1 MEETTAKLLQSKS
14 SAGMQLSNNFKN
26 FIQKFFCSTYK

>member
-14 SAGMQLSNNFKN
+14 SAGMQLSNNSKN
-26 FIQKFFCSTYK
+26 FIQKFFLFYL